1 MKRETP
7 KAILVYVVIPV
18 LAMIAIA
25 VSVVLLGEYP
35 FLLPAGISVVGVAA
49 ATILFLSL
57 RAPRCW
63 ARVFLAIDF
72 LLLAAF
78 LSSQLAERESGMV
91 GVLAVLALLCF
102 LVSAIGSAVRQ
113 DKDRLNGKQIPSAR

>member
-72 LLLAAF
+72 LLLAASAAW
-78 LSSQLAERESGMV
+78 LLAGTQNVM
-91 GVLAVLALLCF
+91 AALLF
-102 LVSAIGSAVRQ
+102 IIGFAGIVTHTVSGSPKHHSKNR
-113 DKDRLNGKQIPSAR
+113 KQIPSAR